1 VFYAFGRLK
10 VQIAIFKTHSLQ
22 VIEMTDAIAP
32 KLKVAS
38 VFIFLGFLMTLGLTA
53 TTLLNPGGGNLYEL
67 RPIANI
73 IADLIGASALDINIK
88 LASLVFDNFFMIGY
102 LAIFY
107 GLYLVTKP
115 KEEFLAKVA
124 FALGSLTFASDL
136 VENAF
141 QVAFLTGIPN
151 GWVPADGVF
160 SSFWVIMYVKDI
172 SSYMAGFTFIVLLV
186 LSLSDPAEYKSS
198 KGIFVILLALYVS
211 FGVVAIIEPS
221 FLIFR
226 NLSFM
231 IDLLLASLLFRLM
244 SSKIV

>member
-1 VFYAFGRLK
+1 
-10 VQIAIFKTHSLQ
+10 
-22 VIEMTDAIAP
+22 MTETIGP

-53 TTLLNPGGGNLYEL
+53 TTLLNPGGGDLYEV
-67 RPIANI
+67 RPIASV
-73 IADLIGASALDINIK
+73 IADLVAASAQDINIK

-107 GLYLVTKP
+107 GLFLLTKG
-115 KEEFLAKVA
+115 KEDLIAKVA
-124 FALGSLTFASDL
+124 FALGSLTFISDL

-141 QVAFLTGIPN
+141 QIALLTGVPN
-151 GWVPADGVF
+151 GWVPADSVF
-160 SSFWVIMYVKDI
+160 SSLWLAMYVKDI

-186 LSLSDPAEYKSS
+186 LSFSEPPEFKSS
-198 KGIFVILLALYVS
+198 KIIFVVLLGLYVS

-221 FLIFR
+221 FLILR

-231 IDLLLASLLFRLM
+231 IDLLIASLLFRQM
-244 SSKIV
+244 SMKLG